1 MGRFDDE
8 QRVTTAPIRHPH
20 ADVAQRERDGRSAE
34 QRILQLQQQAGNAGV
49 AQLLR
54 DESDADAVQQLV
66 SRGGQPLDEA
76 TRGEMES
83 AFGEDFGD
91 VRVHTGDD
99 ASASAQR
106 LGARAYTVGD
116 DVVFGSGAYEP
127 GSETGRHTLAHEL
140 THVVQQRSGPVD
152 GEETGTGVKVS
163 DPGDR
168 FERAAEETATRVT
181 SGETATDVH
190 AGAAPPTAQ
199 REGAAEDE
207 LEEDVQGMW
216 LQRQEEMEDEV
227 PEEA

>member
-1 MGRFDDE
+1 
-8 QRVTTAPIRHPH
+8 
-20 ADVAQRERDGRSAE
+20 
-34 QRILQLQQQAGNAGV
+34 
-49 AQLLR
+49 
-54 DESDADAVQQLV
+54 
-66 SRGGQPLDEA
+66 
-76 TRGEMES
+76 MES

-116 DVVFGSGAYEP
+116 DVVFGTGAYEP

-199 REGAAEDE
+199 REAASEDE
-207 LEEDVQGMW
+207 LDEDVQGMW